1 MLWRFSYRELLGHPL
16 RSGLVV
22 LGVSVA
28 TAMMISMLMLGAGI
42 GRSFAE
48 LLVARGYT
56 LRVSPRGTLPLE
68 TQATLSD
75 VESLSLELESRPE
88 VAGVAPALAANL
100 LLRLARETIPA
111 TGAAPQG
118 TRVFALGIDPD
129 EQGVYRLVE
138 GRAPRGAGEVVIGSE
153 LASEGFRVGDEMKLD
168 RPGEFTSAA
177 SGAAYEIVGIAQFV
191 YTSRG
196 ERPVA
201 LRLDDLQGLTLRAD
215 AASFLMIRLH
225 PGIDPTAAAERLRG
239 AFPQAEIASVAELVE
254 RAEARLSYFRQMAL
268 VLGAVSLF
276 VAVLLVGT
284 LMSVSINDRNGS
296 IAALRAIG
304 FSRRSLVTAFASEGL
319 VLCVVAGFLGLG
331 LGLMVAGYLD
341 SVLSDFPGLPLA
353 VEFFVLKPGDLGTGY
368 LTLVL
373 AGLLATLVPAW
384 RAASLD
390 IAKTLHREEP

>member
-16 RSGLVV
+16 RSSLVV

-68 TQATLSD
+68 TRATLSD
-75 VESLSLELESRPE
+75 IELLSLDLLGQAE

-100 LLRLARETIPA
+100 LLRPTAGVA
-111 TGAAPQG
+111 SADPQG
-118 TRVFALGIDPD
+118 SRVFALGIDPD
-129 EQGVYRLVE
+129 EQGVYRLVD
-138 GRAPRGAGEVVIGSE
+138 GQAPRGVGEVVIGSE
-153 LASEGFRVGDEMKLD
+153 LASEGFDVGDGMKLD
-168 RPGEFTSAA
+168 RPGDFASPA
-177 SGAAYEIVGIAQFV
+177 SGDDYEIVGVAQFV
-191 YTSRG
+191 YTSKG
-196 ERPVA
+196 ERPIA
-201 LRLDDLQGLTLRAD
+201 MRLDDLQALTLRAD

-225 PGIDPTAAAERLRG
+225 PGIDPTAAAERLRTM
-239 AFPQAEIASVAELVE
+239 FPQAEIASVAELVA

-284 LMSVSINDRNGS
+284 LMSVSINDRYGS

-304 FSRRSLVTAFASEGL
+304 FSRQSLVTAFASEGL

-353 VEFFVLKPGDLGTGY
+353 VEFFVLEPGDLGTGY

>member
-1 MLWRFSYRELLGHPL
+1 MLWRLSYRELLGHPL
-16 RSGLVV
+16 RSGLVI

-56 LRVSPRGTLPLE
+56 LRFSPRGTLPLE
-68 TQATLSD
+68 TRATVSD
-75 VESLSLELESRPE
+75 VDELRRHLLSQPE
-88 VAGVAPALAANL
+88 VAGVAPILAANL
-100 LLRLARETIPA
+100 LLRLQP
-111 TGAAPQG
+111 GAAIGMREDP
-118 TRVFALGIDPD
+118 RVFVLGVDPE
-129 EQGVYRLVE
+129 EQGVYRLLD
-138 GRAPRGAGEVVIGSE
+138 GRAPRDVREVVIGSE
-153 LASEGFRVGDEMKLD
+153 LASGGLRVGESMRLG
-168 RPGEFTSAA
+168 RPGEFASPA
-177 SGAAYEIVGIAQFV
+177 SGDAYAIVGIAEFV

-196 ERPVA
+196 ERPIA
-201 LRLDDLQGLTLRAD
+201 MRLDDLQAQTQRPD
-215 AASFLMIRLH
+215 EASFLMIRLH
-225 PGIDPTAAAERLRG
+225 PGFDPSTAAGRLRVR
-239 AFPQAEIASVAELVE
+239 FPQAEVASVEELVE

-284 LMSVSINDRNGS
+284 LMSISINDRYGS

-304 FSRRSLVTAFASEGL
+304 FSRGSLVAALASEGL
-319 VLCVVAGFLGLG
+319 LLCLLAGFLGVGMG
-331 LGLMVAGYLD
+331 LAVAGYLD

-368 LTLVL
+368 MTLVI
-373 AGLLATLVPAW
+373 AGLLATFVPAW

-390 IAKTLHREEP
+390 IAQTLHREEP